1 MVTKK
6 PKAKTTAKRAT
17 NDGNLAASVKKSAHQ
32 IWMAGLGAFGK
43 AQDERSKVFETLV
56 REGNAIQK
64 RTMALTED
72 KMSEV
77 SQRVSKVTDKVA
89 KVAGQVQKEATHRW
103 DKLEAVFEERVERAL
118 RRLGVPSTN
127 EIRTLTKRVEQLSA
141 DVKKARGK
149 KPAVKSAVK
158 TAKTTVKSAKKAVR
172 RTTKAVQKAVDSA
185 IGS

>member
-6 PKAKTTAKRAT
+6 PKAAKAAKSAKSTKRAT
-17 NDGNLAASVKKSAHQ
+17 NDGNLAAAVKKSAHQ

-72 KMSEV
+72 KMNEV

-89 KVAGQVQKEATHRW
+89 QVAGQVQKEATHRW
-103 DKLEAVFEERVERAL
+103 DKLEAVFEARVERAL

-141 DVKKARGK
+141 DVKKASGK
-149 KPAVKSAVK
+149 KPPVKSAVK
-158 TAKTTVKSAKKAVR
+158 SAKKVVR
-172 RTTKAVQKAVDSA
+172 RTTKAVQKAVDGA